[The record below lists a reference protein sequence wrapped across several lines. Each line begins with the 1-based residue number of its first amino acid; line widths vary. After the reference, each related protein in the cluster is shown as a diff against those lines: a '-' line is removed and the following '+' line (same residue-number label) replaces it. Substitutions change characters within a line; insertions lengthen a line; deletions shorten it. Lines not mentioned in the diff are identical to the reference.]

1 MFPSTMFFFYLL
13 PFFSSRYHHHVCR
26 ALDTVRDLPSD
37 VERLCDRLQLSLRS
51 PLHRSKTRV
60 HPTLVKSVGNLRV
73 SLPEVVSS
81 FSFFSFFSYPFLIS
95 FLLSWLPIQRSR
107 QLSHQTSNH
116 SLLYVRVLFRRELDR
131 QCDDRRDRCFA
142 NRRYRVRDTPR
153 LIDLYLDHHA
163 LVFSRDEYRVHK
175 IDNQVYVLQTEA
187 RLSPCQI
194 NLLHTQESFP
204 RPPRYLISY
213 DICHNF

>member
-1 MFPSTMFFFYLL
+1 MFFFYLL
-13 PFFSSRYHHHVCR
+13 PFFFSRYHHVCR
-26 ALDTVRDLPSD
+26 ALDTVRDLASD

-51 PLHRSKTRV
+51 PLHRSKIRV

-73 SLPEVVSS
+73 SLSEVVSS

-116 SLLYVRVLFRRELDR
+116 SLLYVRVLFQREL
-131 QCDDRRDRCFA
+131 DRRDRCFA
-142 NRRYRVRDTPR
+142 NRRYHVRDTPH

-175 IDNQVYVLQTEA
+175 IDNQIYVLQTEA
-187 RLSPCQI
+187 RLLS
-194 NLLHTQESFP
+194 
-204 RPPRYLISY
+204 
-213 DICHNF
+213 